1 MELQIVLYC
10 KRGEDDIKFTTAMSM
25 TEAAISAKIV
35 FINFIYYTNT
45 LDTFSKRY
53 TYNYTYYKHTIN
65 YIYR

>member
-10 KRGEDDIKFTTAMSM
+10 KRGEDDIKFTTAMNM

-45 LDTFSKRY
+45 LDTFSKRLNAIH
-53 TYNYTYYKHTIN
+53 TIIHTIN
-65 YIYR
+65 IL